1 MSLVK
6 LLKSSATVLA
16 VVALSAI
23 AMACPFCS
31 AVKQTLRQEMESMD
45 VVAIGEL
52 VPSGKE
58 TADES
63 EGRATFKILKVLRGA
78 EHVQIDQTV
87 DVTYFGPAKTDKKFL
102 LLGVDPTQLLWS
114 SPLPISK
121 QAEEYINTVL
131 KLPEDPIERL
141 KFFQAYFENE
151 DTLLARDSYDEF
163 ALAPYEEVKLL
174 KPHMDR
180 EKLLTWV
187 QDDSLDPN
195 RKRLYYTLLAICG
208 EPKDGELL
216 ESMLRSKDANKRAG
230 LDALIASY
238 LTLRGDAGLPVIE
251 ELFLKNKESQYA
263 ETYSAIMALRFHG
276 TEGGVL
282 KIEKIVESMHHILMR
297 PELADLVIP
306 DLARWKDWS
315 QIDRLVEL
323 FKTAD
328 ENSSWV
334 RVPVVNY
341 LRACPLPIAAE
352 KLTEL
357 EKIDPKAVQRAKTF
371 FPIPA
376 NNGTKSSDSTSIGKV
391 DTTRSLASKEVGNSD
406 LERRT
411 RIRSSIASTSTT
423 QSFQVA
429 AVDVTSMNR
438 WNLACVGLLAATT
451 LVLSMWL
458 ILTGGGRPRL
468 AHAKVP
474 ERAVHK

>member
-1 MSLVK
+1 MSPIK
-6 LLKSSATVLA
+6 LLKSSVALLA
-16 VVALSAI
+16 VIGLSAI

-52 VPSGKE
+52 VSTGKE
-58 TADES
+58 ATDES
-63 EGRATFKILKVLRGA
+63 EGRATFKILKVVRGE
-78 EHVQIDQTV
+78 EHVQVDQTI
-87 DVTYFGPAKTDKKFL
+87 DVTYFGPAKSDKRFL
-102 LLGVDPTQLLWS
+102 LLAVDPTQLLWS
-114 SPLPISK
+114 SPLSISK
-121 QAEEYINTVL
+121 EAEEYIHTVL
-131 KLPEDPIERL
+131 KLPEDPVERL
-141 KFFQAYFENE
+141 KFFQGFFEHE
-151 DTLLARDSYDEF
+151 DTLLARDAYDEF
-163 ALAPYEEVKLL
+163 ALAPYNEVKML
-174 KPHMDR
+174 KPHMNR
-180 EKLLTWV
+180 EKLLTWI

-208 EPKDGELL
+208 EPKDCALL
-216 ESMLRSKDANKRAG
+216 ETMLRSKDPNKRAG

-238 LTLRGDAGLPVIE
+238 LTLQGDAGLPLIE

-282 KIEKIVESMHHILMR
+282 KIEKIVESMHHILDR

-328 ENSSWV
+328 DNSSWV

-341 LRACPLPIAAE
+341 LRACPLPVAAE
-352 KLTEL
+352 KLKEL
-357 EKIDPKAVQRAKTF
+357 EAIDPKAVQRAKTF

-376 NNGTKSSDSTSIGKV
+376 SNEPKSSDSTSIG
-391 DTTRSLASKEVGNSD
+391 TNEATRSLASGGTPNSD
-406 LERRT
+406 LVRRT
-411 RIRSSIASTSTT
+411 RIQSSIASSSKS
-423 QSFQVA
+423 QNFPVA
-429 AVDVTSMNR
+429 AVDVRSMNR

-451 LVLSMWL
+451 LALSMWL
-458 ILTGGGRPRL
+458 ILTGAGRPRV
-468 AHAKVP
+468 AQARVNQRP
-474 ERAVHK
+474 SRN